1 MHKIT
6 LKDKLA
12 VYEKLE
18 QLKSKLKSLIYA
30 LSAGYVLHIAL
41 KWCLSLVNAQEM
53 QLNTLD
59 YLFLS
64 SSFVLPFALGFAQ
77 LLTLA
82 ANAAH
87 WR

>member
-18 QLKSKLKSLIYA
+18 QLKSKLKSLMHA

-53 QLNTLD
+53 QLNT
-59 YLFLS
+59 FE
-64 SSFVLPFALGFAQ
+64 
-77 LLTLA
+77 LA
-82 ANAAH
+82 IL
-87 WR
+87 WIICS

>member
-18 QLKSKLKSLIYA
+18 QLKCKLKSLIFA
-30 LSAGYVLHIAL
+30 LSAGYVLHLVL

-53 QLNTLD
+53 QLNT
-59 YLFLS
+59 FE
-64 SSFVLPFALGFAQ
+64 
-77 LLTLA
+77 LA
-82 ANAAH
+82 IL
-87 WR
+87 WIICS

>member
-12 VYEKLE
+12 VYDKLEKL
-18 QLKSKLKSLIYA
+18 KNKLKSLMFA

-53 QLNTLD
+53 QLNT
-59 YLFLS
+59 FE
-64 SSFVLPFALGFAQ
+64 
-77 LLTLA
+77 LA
-82 ANAAH
+82 IL
-87 WR
+87 WIICS